1 MKLLA
6 ALVVPLVGARVI
18 RLEQAPLVQEHIGSI
33 APGIGVHFTTSYATA
48 AAKYENGTTVDLV
61 RVQAD
66 ADYIELMSRWTRS
79 WRELDCEGPV
89 KRLRCGLE
97 QVRREARR
105 KLGLPVTRESATLSK
120 FVKKVR
126 GAIEEE
132 LGTPVSTIAPVAP
145 RLVGWVSEDFQ
156 DALDLAGLTS
166 ARLDD
171 RGSNDKPTYWDTN
184 AAFAG
189 LGHGLCESRTNVV
202 DCLDEERQMPYEHV
216 LFLDFDNSSF
226 SATVQYLQHVN
237 QEWTYSNRVDVE
249 LGWWNLPVFEVSRVR
264 FWAQIHEVILEVA
277 GALQRAPNKVVLLG
291 DHGANAEFLDV
302 VKAALWDVLEID
314 ISLMLSANKAQDT
327 GMLAARGAA
336 ELAWRAGTWSSEKR
350 AQEDDE
356 SIEL

>member
-6 ALVVPLVGARVI
+6 ALVVPLVGARVVKY
-18 RLEQAPLVQEHIGSI
+18 EQMPIVGHKQVEHT
-33 APGIGVHFTTSYATA
+33 AKPAVGVHFTTSYATA

-61 RVQAD
+61 RVEAD

-79 WRELDCEGPV
+79 KKEFDCEGPV
-89 KRLRCGLE
+89 NRLRCE
-97 QVRREARR
+97 MEPVRREARR
-105 KLGLPVTRESATLSK
+105 KMGLPVTKESATLSR

-145 RLVGWVSEDFQ
+145 QLVGWASSDFQ

-166 ARLDD
+166 SRL
-171 RGSNDKPTYWDTN
+171 GDKPTYWDTN

-189 LGHGLCESRTNVV
+189 LGQGLCESGANFA
-202 DCLDEERQMPYEHV
+202 DCVDEERQMPYEHV

-226 SATVQYLQHVN
+226 SATVQYLQHAD
-237 QEWTYSNRVDVE
+237 QEWSYSSRIDEN
-249 LGWWNLPVFEVSRVR
+249 LGWWNLPVFEVSRAR
-264 FWAQIHEVILEVA
+264 FWAQMHEVILVVA
-277 GALQRAPNKVVLLG
+277 GALQRAPNKIVLLG
-291 DHGANAEFLDV
+291 DHGSNAEFQDV
-302 VKAALWDVLEID
+302 VKAAMWDVLEVD
-314 ISLMLSANKAQDT
+314 VSMMLGANDNENT

-336 ELAWRAGTWSSEKR
+336 GFARRAETWKNWRRHDEV
-350 AQEDDE
+350 E

>member
-6 ALVVPLVGARVI
+6 ALIVPLVGARVI
-18 RLEQAPLVQEHIGSI
+18 PLEQTQLLPEHTESVV
-33 APGIGVHFTTSYATA
+33 PGIGVHFTTSYATA
-48 AAKYENGTTVDLV
+48 AAKYGNGTTADLV

-89 KRLRCGLE
+89 QRLRCDLE
-97 QVRREARR
+97 HIRREARR
-105 KLGLPVTRESATLSK
+105 KLGLPVTRDSAILSK

-126 GAIEEE
+126 DAIEEE

-145 RLVGWVSEDFQ
+145 QLVGWVSEDFQ

-171 RGSNDKPTYWDTN
+171 RGSNDKPTYRDTN

-189 LGHGLCESRTNVV
+189 LGYGLCNSGTKLA

-237 QEWTYSNRVDVE
+237 QEWTYSNRVDME
-249 LGWWNLPVFEVSRVR
+249 LGWWNMPVLEVTRAR

-277 GALQRAPNKVVLLG
+277 GALQRAPNKIVLLG
-291 DHGANAEFLDV
+291 DHGTNAEFLDV

-314 ISLMLSANKAQDT
+314 VSLMLSANEAEDT
-327 GMLAARGAA
+327 DMLAARGAA
-336 ELAWRAGTWSSEKR
+336 ELAWRAEAWSNEKG
-350 AQEDDE
+350 AQEDVE
-356 SIEL
+356 SSEL